1 MCDTINYK
9 FGRRYIVMSN
19 AVWFI
24 SYKLVEGT
32 SVPDFLLAS
41 EKTHNEVLS
50 KKKGFISWKV
60 LADGDIWVDLVNW
73 ETLDDAKNAEN
84 EDGAPNPIAQKFYS
98 FIDLDSLKNQ
108 VYSVEKSY

>member
-1 MCDTINYK
+1 MP
-9 FGRRYIVMSN
+9 N

-24 SYKLVEGT
+24 SYKLVKGA
-32 SVPDFLLAS
+32 SVPEFLVAS

-60 LADGDIWVDLVNW
+60 LIDGDTWVDLVTW

-84 EDGAPNPIAQKFYS
+84 DDGKPNSIAQKFYS
-98 FIDLDSLKNQ
+98 FIDFSSLKNQ
-108 VYSVEKSY
+108 VYTVEKSY